1 MLLNDLLLQNLS
13 SLKIFVVDILG
24 PDIVRGIHKSVKM
37 IHDISLMKLARRH
50 RQIYPVWGIAVMV
63 VLGNI
68 VPLYSWQVAQ
78 KIRARFLRTKNSQR
92 RKLDAKKVL
101 QATAI
106 TMHGQQRVLAVVE
119 RVINNYSL
127 NITMQ
132 NSEKVT
138 SETRHQFPTI
148 EALSQFLEEKT
159 ILRLADFKSI

>member
-1 MLLNDLLLQNLS
+1 MQLENLFLQNLS
-13 SLKIFVVDILG
+13 WLRVLTLEIFGADALAKTDNIVKIIYRL
-24 PDIVRGIHKSVKM
+24 M
-37 IHDISLMKLARRH
+37 LMKFTH
-50 RQIYPVWGIAVMV
+50 YGWTYSVWEFLLGFM

-92 RKLDAKKVL
+92 RKLDAKEVL

-127 NITMQ
+127 NITTQ

-138 SETRHQFPTI
+138 FETRHQFPTI